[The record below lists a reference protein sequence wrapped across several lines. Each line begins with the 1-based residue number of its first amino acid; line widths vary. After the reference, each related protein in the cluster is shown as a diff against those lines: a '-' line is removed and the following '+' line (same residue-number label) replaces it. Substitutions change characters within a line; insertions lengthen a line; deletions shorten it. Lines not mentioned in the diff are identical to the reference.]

1 MIYRGDRTDLAGSG
15 DSPPFGG
22 GAFTW
27 VRLLGR
33 YLNSATEAKKIR
45 DLCHRATSEHIKR
58 TRRTVVPGPVR
69 LTKDQNAHIVA
80 LYQAGR
86 TPTQIATELGTT
98 EWTVHHR
105 LNRNG
110 IERRPIGMTSADIEE
125 ALRLNDEGVP
135 ITQLAE
141 QFNRSWKTVAKELRN
156 ARARGSRLVVE

>member
-1 MIYRGDRTDLAGSG
+1 M
-15 DSPPFGG
+15 
-22 GAFTW
+22 
-27 VRLLGR
+27 
-33 YLNSATEAKKIR
+33 
-45 DLCHRATSEHIKR
+45 
-58 TRRTVVPGPVR
+58 R

-98 EWTVHHR
+98 EWTVQ
-105 LNRNG
+105 NRNG